1 MPEMTPSEARL
12 QTALSAALTEI
23 RATVTSVAARTADN
37 FCALAQ
43 SSTKISQRDLLQSVQ
58 AEIRTN
64 LVHFQR
70 VFSET
75 LCAKIA
81 LELAPRPEAP
91 REFAVA
97 DWESLTLVDDSEMEE
112 RLYSDRIGQQI
123 SHTSEVELRD
133 LEAHMGS
140 LLNIGRAGQ
149 NRNPLRAELLGA
161 ALYRAIEVVADQP
174 AARKLLAQ
182 ELGLGMAQAMPECY
196 ARILLDL
203 QARGVR
209 PAALTVRTVEGPGNH
224 LPGLQSGYASLSTLH
239 SRPTDFDIAAT
250 GSGQRSR
257 SATDA
262 PVTGAGMPG
271 QSSTPT
277 SRKPA
282 PGTHG
287 AVAASARHSTGFG
300 DPDRAAERPG
310 DMELMAL
317 LRRLTAMASRPG
329 ELGPSQP
336 SRDAGSAGN
345 AVPPGPTHV
354 VALDSILPSDPEHGT
369 TQAQAL
375 GRSAEPGDLMAV
387 NLIRTH
393 RNELVQASA
402 GKLDHMVIDEVGSLF
417 DQILSDSRVPPQ
429 MARQIARLQLPVL
442 RVALNDASFF
452 TSRRHP
458 VRRFVNRIASLACA
472 FDDFDEGPGKPLL
485 TRVSELIQ
493 EIIEGDFDQIKLYSA
508 KLAALETFIGE
519 QTLGQAQL
527 QGAASTL
534 NRKESELRLQQRYMV
549 QLQGALA
556 ELPLPPYL
564 REFLPQVWSQALMLA
579 ASRDGADSNR
589 AQRFRRV
596 GRDLVMSVQ
605 PKGTPTLRKKFLMA
619 LPPLMTDLCEGLQL
633 IGWPAAAQQ
642 DFFGRLL
649 PAQADSL
656 KGQPLSELDHN
667 MLVKQL
673 DTVFNMAVPNA
684 DSLSPADPVPEVDSA
699 VMARRFTAD
708 EARRVGLVEE
718 AAVDWA
724 ATVDT
729 DVDFEIDVRTGSDA
743 STMAAAVTPPEAP
756 LPDALSAQTWL
767 TSGDPGSAPVAPSQ
781 PGCEAPEPNRGASL
795 IDHVKLGF
803 AYQMHLKDEWQKVRL
818 THVSAARSFFIF
830 TTGRKHQETISM
842 TARMVTRMCESGRMR
857 AVESAYLM
865 ERATQRARKQ
875 LAAMRGPGRP

>member
-1 MPEMTPSEARL
+1 MPEMTPTEACL
-12 QTALSAALTEI
+12 QTALSAALSEI
-23 RATVTSVAARTADN
+23 SATVTSVAARTADN

-58 AEIRTN
+58 AEMRTN
-64 LVHFQR
+64 LTHFQR
-70 VFSET
+70 AFDET
-75 LCAKIA
+75 LCTKIA

-97 DWESLTLVDDSEMEE
+97 DWESLTLVDDSEMDE

-123 SHTSEVELRD
+123 SHTSEVELRA
-133 LEAHMGS
+133 LAAHMGS
-140 LLNIGRAGQ
+140 LLNIGCADQ

-161 ALYRAIEVVADQP
+161 ALYRAIKVFSDQP
-174 AARKLLAQ
+174 EARKLLAQ
-182 ELGLGMAQAMPECY
+182 ELGIGMAQAMPECY

-224 LPGLQSGYASLSTLH
+224 LPGVQSGYASLSTLH
-239 SRPTDFDIAAT
+239 SRPRDFDIAAA
-250 GSGQRSR
+250 GSGQRLR
-257 SATDA
+257 AETDA
-262 PVTGAGMPG
+262 PATGAGMTG
-271 QSSTPT
+271 RSSTPT
-277 SRKPA
+277 GSKPG
-282 PGTHG
+282 PGTYDV
-287 AVAASARHSTGFG
+287 VAASARHSTGFG
-300 DPDRAAERPG
+300 DPDRAGERQG
-310 DMELMAL
+310 DVELMAL
-317 LRRLTAMASRPG
+317 LRRLTAIASRPG
-329 ELGPSQP
+329 ELGPTQHS
-336 SRDAGSAGN
+336 GSAGN
-345 AVPPGPTHV
+345 AVPSRLNHV
-354 VALDSILPSDPEHGT
+354 VAGDSIPPSDTEYGA
-369 TQAQAL
+369 TQPRAL
-375 GRSAEPGDLMAV
+375 GRNAEPGDLMAV

-393 RNELVQASA
+393 RDELVQASA
-402 GKLDHMVIDEVGSLF
+402 GKLDHMVIDVVGSLF

-458 VRRFVNRIASLACA
+458 VRQFVNRIASLACA

-485 TRVSELIQ
+485 IRVSELVQ

-519 QTLGQAQL
+519 QTLGQAQQ

-579 ASRDGADSNR
+579 ASRDGADSDR

-605 PKGTPTLRKKFLMA
+605 PKGTPTLRKQFLMA
-619 LPPLMTDLCEGLQL
+619 LPPLMKDLCEGLQL

-649 PAQADSL
+649 PAQAESL

-684 DSLSPADPVPEVDSA
+684 DSLSPADPVPEVDSV

-724 ATVDT
+724 VTIDT

-743 STMAAAVTPPEAP
+743 STTAAAVVPPEASRP
-756 LPDALSAQTWL
+756 ETLATRTWL
-767 TSGDPGSAPVAPSQ
+767 TSGGPGPAPDAHFQTSS
-781 PGCEAPEPNRGASL
+781 EAPEPSSGASL
-795 IDHVKLGF
+795 IDHIKLGC
-803 AYQMHLKDEWQKVRL
+803 AYQMHLKDEWQRVRL
-818 THVSAARSFFIF
+818 THVSAARSFFVF

-842 TARMVTRMCESGRMR
+842 TARMVTRMCASGRMR

-875 LAAMRGPGRP
+875 LAALRASGRP